1 MSAAIW
7 ESTSSWRG
15 RAVASGEFRLRATY
29 RKSGRLRWLSHLEVT
44 RALERS
50 VRRASLPYAVSH
62 GFHPHMRIAFGPAL
76 PVGTA
81 GERECF
87 DVWVT
92 RYLPAAEAQ
101 RLLAGSLPEGL
112 MVLDARYVASSAPAL
127 SSGALVGV
135 YDVTIEGKEVTAT
148 EVLAALEET
157 IATGTLEVERRRKTK
172 VFDLARTLPKEPD
185 VRCQDGS
192 IVVKVTV
199 RIGPEGSLRP
209 EVLLT
214 VALEGAGLDGAVT
227 AVTRTDMLIESE
239 EGTWTRPA

>member
-1 MSAAIW
+1 MCVAIW
-7 ESTSSWRG
+7 ESTSSWQG
-15 RAVASGEFRLRATY
+15 RVVASGEFRLRATY
-29 RKSGRLRWLSHLEVT
+29 RKSGRLRWLSHLEMT
-44 RALERS
+44 RALERG
-50 VRRASLPYAVSH
+50 VRRAGLPYAVSK

-92 RYLPAAEAQ
+92 RYLPATDA
-101 RLLAGSLPEGL
+101 RSLLADSLPEGL
-112 MVLDARYVASSAPAL
+112 MVQDAHYVPASVPAL

-135 YDVTIEGKEVTAT
+135 YDVLVEGKEVTAT
-148 EVLAALEET
+148 QVQAALAKT

-185 VRCQDGS
+185 VRSQDGA
-192 IVVKVTV
+192 IVVKVAV

-214 VALEGAGLDGAVT
+214 VALDDAGLDGAVT
-227 AVTRTDMLIESE
+227 AVTRTDMLVESE